1 MESKFENQLVRSL
14 RFALALLACLGFL
27 GLRSAAAQSPG
38 PDAGAPAPAPASAA
52 TLSQAFNPPEA
63 PEVGERLVLKLDV
76 THPLNTTV
84 HLPEAFPNPRWELTD
99 REQLSIPGEAHITT
113 RVTLTF
119 QIFRPGATTLPGF
132 EVTVLQADGSLETL
146 TTEPIQTQIFSVL
159 PTGETPELTPA
170 RAPVAVWVD
179 DYTLLWAGAGLLALL
194 IAGGAGF
201 FISRR
206 NRPEPP
212 PPPPRPAHL
221 VALEKLSAL
230 TPGDLLDR
238 GEYMLFYVRM
248 SEAIREYLGRRY
260 GFPGTEL
267 TTTEILNH
275 LTTVEAREGWPKG
288 IAYSDVRD
296 WLNYCDLIKF
306 SDLVPERERS
316 EQLLRQAFS
325 TVELT
330 HLRAPDAHNADT
342 TNATTPPAAAP
353 QDESMTPDAA
363 QTSPYAPTPGSA
375 QPEREGDKDALEQEE
390 DALRDKDKDTLEEVA
405 KTDAPEDSP

>member
-1 MESKFENQLVRSL
+1 METKFENHFAPSL
-14 RFALALLACLGFL
+14 RIPLAMLAFLSFL
-27 GLRSAAAQSPG
+27 GLPIAAAQDPG
-38 PDAGAPAPAPASAA
+38 PDAGPSAAASQAPGA
-52 TLSQAFNPPEA
+52 TLSQYFSPPKA
-63 PEVGERLVLKLDV
+63 PEVGDRLLLKLDV

-84 HLPEAFPNPRWELTD
+84 HLPEAFPNPRWELAN
-99 REQLSIPGEAHITT
+99 REQLSMPGEDRITT
-113 RVTLTF
+113 SITLTF
-119 QIFRPGATTLPGF
+119 QIFRPGATTLPAF
-132 EVTVLQADGSLETL
+132 EVTVLQADGSLEKLETQ
-146 TTEPIQTQIFSVL
+146 PIQTQVFSVL
-159 PTGETPELTPA
+159 PAGETPELTAA
-170 RAPVAVWVD
+170 RAPVAVWTD
-179 DYTLLWAGAGLLALL
+179 DYTLLWAGGGLLALL

-306 SDLVPERERS
+306 SDLTPERERS

-330 HLRAPDAHNADT
+330 HLRAPDAQNADT
-342 TNATTPPAAAP
+342 PNPPTSSPAPPDEAVAAEAAP
-353 QDESMTPDAA
+353 
-363 QTSPYAPTPGSA
+363 TSPYAPAASSS
-375 QPEREGDKDALEQEE
+375 QPKNAPQEE
-390 DALRDKDKDTLEEVA
+390 APDDDAPQEEA
-405 KTDAPEDSP
+405 PDDDDAELGAPEDST